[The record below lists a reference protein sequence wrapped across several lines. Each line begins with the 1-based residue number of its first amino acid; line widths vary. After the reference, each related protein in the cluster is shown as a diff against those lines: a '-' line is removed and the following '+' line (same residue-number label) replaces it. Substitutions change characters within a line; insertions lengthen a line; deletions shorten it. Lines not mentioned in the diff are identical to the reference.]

1 MQKPSSIIFLNACKL
16 QNHIFCFDQ
25 LWITRFF
32 IPNSFAVKPSFPE
45 FWDIFGVDHAEGF

>member
-45 FWDIFGVDHAEGF
+45 FWDIFGV